1 MEQIT
6 NKFNNIIL
14 NNFEKSLP
22 VLPILPVLPVL
33 PVLPGSKIKLKDNN
47 TSYIFIG
54 YTVDNK
60 YVIINETDKQIY
72 KNTIICSSIENI
84 I

>member
-6 NKFNNIIL
+6 TNIENL
-14 NNFEKSLP
+14 SLYNTN
-22 VLPILPVLPVL
+22 L
-33 PVLPGSKIKLKDNN
+33 LPGTKIKLKDND

-54 YTVDNK
+54 YTNDNK
-60 YVIINETDKQIY
+60 YVIINEMDKQIY
-72 KNTIICSSIENI
+72 RNTIICSSIENI

>member
-6 NKFNNIIL
+6 SNIENL
-14 NNFEKSLP
+14 SLHNTTFD
-22 VLPILPVLPVL
+22 L
-33 PVLPGSKIKLKDNN
+33 LPGTKIKLKDDD
-47 TSYIFIG
+47 TSYIFIV
-54 YTVDNK
+54 YTNDNK
-60 YVIINETDKQIY
+60 YVIIKEMDKQIY

>member
-6 NKFNNIIL
+6 TNIENLSLHNTKFDL
-14 NNFEKSLP
+14 
-22 VLPILPVLPVL
+22 
-33 PVLPGSKIKLKDNN
+33 LPGTKIKLKDDK

-54 YTVDNK
+54 YTNDNK
-60 YVIINETDKQIY
+60 YVIINDIDKQIY
-72 KNTIICSSIENI
+72 RNTIICSSIENI

>member
-6 NKFNNIIL
+6 TNIENL
-14 NNFEKSLP
+14 TLHQTNYNL
-22 VLPILPVLPVL
+22 
-33 PVLPGSKIKLKDNN
+33 LPGTKIKLKNDK

-54 YTVDNK
+54 YTNDNK
-60 YVIINETDKQIY
+60 YVIMNEADKQIY

>member
-6 NKFNNIIL
+6 SNIENL
-14 NNFEKSLP
+14 SLHNTNFDL
-22 VLPILPVLPVL
+22 
-33 PVLPGSKIKLKDNN
+33 LPGTKIKLKDDDA
-47 TSYIFIG
+47 SYIFIG
-54 YTVDNK
+54 YTNDNK
-60 YVIINETDKQIY
+60 YVIINDMDKQIY

>member
-1 MEQIT
+1 MQQIT
-6 NKFNNIIL
+6 DKIKNITLSKIEISQQL
-14 NNFEKSLP
+14 
-22 VLPILPVLPVL
+22 
-33 PVLPGSKIKLKDNN
+33 LPGTKIKLKDDD

-54 YTVDNK
+54 YTNDNK
-60 YVIINETDKQIY
+60 YVIMNETNKQIY